1 MTSNRKAKAAARAL
15 ADDSGRSYTHARRVE
30 SGQDAEAAGFPR
42 FPADAVLTV
51 DAHNGAEQWT
61 GQQWNEYAEACERS
75 GGMFAVRLLR
85 ILEHGNGQ
93 GADSGP
99 LAEAH
104 REALAYAELLEAA
117 DPFLIPWSQ
126 AARRLA
132 DVVDPAEF
140 YAGAQRLAQD
150 VDDLR
155 ATPNG
160 HDCDA
165 LFRWTRN
172 PVDVG
177 YALVRRARMVALDRC
192 ELDEHDRPCSGPRTL
207 TLSVWTVDGLSEVWE
222 PLCVD
227 HAVDY
232 ALRWDPSY
240 AELVVSG
247 EPEHDARHAIARLL
261 ATRPGEMNARTP
273 RAGEDRHGKRLEA
286 SASVVDDGRGE
297 IHYPEPDR
305 ADDGP
310 AGFAESWAGSTVT
323 PEQLVADARAA
334 VAEQYPDTTRGADPA
349 PARLCS
355 GCRGEGIIRGEDP
368 EDDGTE
374 CTVCDGTGLARPHG
388 VD

>member
-1 MTSNRKAKAAARAL
+1 MTSNRKAKTAARAL
-15 ADDSGRSYTHARRVE
+15 AADSGRSYTHARRLE
-30 SGQDAEAAGFPR
+30 ADQAAAEPAGFPR

-51 DAHNGAEQWT
+51 DTHNGAEQWT
-61 GQQWNEYAEACERS
+61 GARWNEYAAACERS
-75 GGMFAVRLLR
+75 GELFAVRLLR

-104 REALAYAELLEAA
+104 REALAFAELLEQA
-117 DPFLIPWSQ
+117 DAFLIPWGQ

-132 DVVDPAEF
+132 DVDDPAKF

-192 ELDEHDRPCSGPRTL
+192 ELDERNRPCSGPRTL

-232 ALRWDPSY
+232 AERWDPSY
-240 AELVVSG
+240 AELVISG

-273 RAGEDRHGKRLEA
+273 RAGEDKHGRRLEA
-286 SASVVDDGRGE
+286 SARVVDDG
-297 IHYPEPDR
+297 
-305 ADDGP
+305 
-310 AGFAESWAGSTVT
+310 S
-323 PEQLVADARAA
+323 
-334 VAEQYPDTTRGADPA
+334 
-349 PARLCS
+349 ARLCS
-355 GCRGEGIIRGEDP
+355 GCRGDGIVQGDDP
-368 EDDGTE
+368 DDDGTE

-388 VD
+388 TDD